1 MIIVGGVNIYP
12 KETEAALRDHPA
24 VKDVAVIGVP
34 NEDLG
39 EEIKAI
45 VELENE
51 NYSHADLAQELI
63 SFCQMKISKN
73 KCPVSIEFNA
83 ALPRNELGKLSKKE
97 LREYYKSSNK

>member
-1 MIIVGGVNIYP
+1 
-12 KETEAALRDHPA
+12 